1 MIGIDATRLKRED
14 PMTEINKLKSE
25 LVLRKRAL
33 PLEMQDGAVGE
44 EFEILQ
50 SDDGKWVL
58 WVLLEVDLPLTDGCC
73 GFDDR

>member
-33 PLEMQDGAVGE
+33 PLEMQDGAIGE

-58 WVLLEVDLPLTDGCC
+58 LEVDLPATDGCC